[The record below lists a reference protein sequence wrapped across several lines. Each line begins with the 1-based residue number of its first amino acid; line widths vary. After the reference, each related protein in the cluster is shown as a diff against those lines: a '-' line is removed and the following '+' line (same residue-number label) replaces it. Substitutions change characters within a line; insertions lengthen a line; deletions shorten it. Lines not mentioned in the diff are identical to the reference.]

1 MKNTYQELVL
11 ENGETVKLTLNF
23 ARLLKIKNEQP
34 KIYDRFMKVL
44 QNKDFDIVFDSLTVL
59 YTGYLCAN
67 MNEESVLSEDEFMEL
82 VPFDLEVIN
91 VVAGRLIQ
99 SSKKK

>member
-67 MNEESVLSEDEFMEL
+67 MNDESILSEDEFMEL

-91 VVAGRLIQ
+91 VTAGKLIQ